1 MSLQLEHIQMML
13 LILQV
18 LQMLPLREI
27 ENSLLE
33 LVHQQAKERM
43 QSLYLI
49 MGIH

>member
-1 MSLQLEHIQMML
+1 MSLQLAHILMMP

-18 LQMLPLREI
+18 LQMLLLREI

-43 QSLYLI
+43 Q
-49 MGIH
+49 